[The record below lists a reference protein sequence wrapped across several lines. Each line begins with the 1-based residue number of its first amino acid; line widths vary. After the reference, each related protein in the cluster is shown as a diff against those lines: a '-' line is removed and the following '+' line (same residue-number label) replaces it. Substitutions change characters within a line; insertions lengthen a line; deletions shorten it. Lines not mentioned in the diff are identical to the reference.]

1 MDNVH
6 GVTWWPGYTITSNIK
21 GVLDSLETK
30 QTCHP
35 ALIPA
40 YTWLDSEKPK
50 PVRGLDIK
58 KVSGKKTLIW
68 KAPATD
74 DPMQQAV
81 RYVVYRFPKGKKGNL
96 ENAANILSITGE
108 TSMPLPDNGK
118 GNWQYAVT
126 ALDRCWNES
135 DPAWK

>member
-6 GVTWWPGYTITSNIK
+6 GVTWWPGYSITSNYK
-21 GVLDSLETK
+21 GVLDSLRGK

-40 YTWLDSEKPK
+40 YTWIDSVKPHR
-50 PVRGLDIK
+50 VHDLSIK
-58 KVSGKKTLIW
+58 KVDGKKCLVW
-68 KAPATD
+68 RAHDTD
-74 DPMQQAV
+74 DPMQQSV
-81 RYVVYRFPKGKKGNL
+81 RFVVYRFPQGSKGSLDDAMAIMTITPDARFILPDGGKGK
-96 ENAANILSITGE
+96 
-108 TSMPLPDNGK
+108 
-118 GNWQYAVT
+118 WRYAVT